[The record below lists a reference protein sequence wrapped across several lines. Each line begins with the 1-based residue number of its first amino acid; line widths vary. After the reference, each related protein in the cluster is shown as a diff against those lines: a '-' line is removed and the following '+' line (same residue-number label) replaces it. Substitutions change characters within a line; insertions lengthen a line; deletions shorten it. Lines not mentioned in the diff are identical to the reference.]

1 MGILL
6 LYSVQLD
13 DIFSLGPF
21 ILEKVIPVCQKKIFR
36 QVYEPSYENSM
47 KRYLIRL
54 YQTKRF
60 PLYRDIACWSVH
72 RKIFVPYE
80 RNLFDTF
87 SLSRKII
94 YNNSTIS
101 WPDGR
106 HIMAYN
112 IIIINYSITIA
123 STCQFA
129 CN

>member
-1 MGILL
+1 MYVLAQKPARSHELLFLCFMGILL

-94 YNNSTIS
+94 YNIILYH
-101 WPDGR
+101 GL
-106 HIMAYN
+106 MAG
-112 IIIINYSITIA
+112 T
-123 STCQFA
+123 
-129 CN
+129 